1 MKMKKSRIVEWTCD
15 KCGKTVKGYSIF
27 RPYGMNK
34 SKIYIGLG
42 LFCYENKLDLC
53 SDCAY
58 ELAETIKDCLRKK

>member
-1 MKMKKSRIVEWTCD
+1 MKKSRIVEWTCD

-34 SKIYIGLG
+34 SKIFIGLG
-42 LFCYENKLDLC
+42 LFYYENKLDLC
-53 SDCAY
+53 SDCAI

>member
-1 MKMKKSRIVEWTCD
+1 MKKSRIVEWTCD

-34 SKIYIGLG
+34 SKIFIGLG
-42 LFCYENKLDLC
+42 LFYYEDKLDLC
-53 SDCAY
+53 SDCAI

>member
-1 MKMKKSRIVEWTCD
+1 MKKSRVLEWTCD

-34 SKIYIGLG
+34 SKIFIGLG
-42 LFCYENKLDLC
+42 LFYYENKLDLC
-53 SDCAY
+53 SDCAI

>member
-1 MKMKKSRIVEWTCD
+1 MKKSRIVEWTCD

-34 SKIYIGLG
+34 SKIFISLG
-42 LFCYENKLDLC
+42 LFYYENKLDLC
-53 SDCAY
+53 SDCAI